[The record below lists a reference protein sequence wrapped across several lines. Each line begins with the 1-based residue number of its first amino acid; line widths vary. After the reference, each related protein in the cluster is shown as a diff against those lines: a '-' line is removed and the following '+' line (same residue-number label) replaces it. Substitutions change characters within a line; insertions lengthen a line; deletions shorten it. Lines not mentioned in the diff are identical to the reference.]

1 MPGRC
6 EPKFQARRDRCPER
20 SVALTLFALF
30 ISTVSIP
37 SVMAQQSKTKSQSN
51 KSPSG
56 ASKVVTAG
64 CKSCNQQAGQPTSG
78 THTDQVAIA
87 EPGIATSGEIFSG
100 SETVEHDWSEG
111 AECDTCHTDD
121 YAISECDGGVNC
133 NSGGGLFGL
142 WSRLSVRAE
151 VPLFWRKGHTT
162 PALVTTSPQ
171 GTAADVAGQL
181 GRSTTQILQGGTLG
195 QDVNAGFRIT
205 LGTWFDPCQNYG
217 VLFRYWN
224 AGQRDDRNGFD
235 SNQFPILARPFRNT
249 STNPAENDTQLI
261 AFPGNSTG
269 NVSVRGSSD
278 LYGLDVSLRRLLYKD
293 RFTRFDWLY
302 GYQHLS
308 LDEQLA
314 IDSSTTVINLPP
326 LQGSTIAVSDSFRT
340 QNLLHGTSSGFLYN
354 RKFGCWQ
361 LETMFRLGLGNL
373 YREVQVQGRTTT
385 TSNAASST
393 QNQGL
398 LARSTNS
405 RTIVDNTFVI
415 SPEVGIN
422 LAYAITS
429 AMDFTVGYHY
439 LMVPKVYQAAD
450 LIDPGLRVNLSD
462 PPTGALDPALNLS
475 PGRYWVRTLGLGLQV
490 RY

>member
-1 MPGRC
+1 MPGSRILKFFSF
-6 EPKFQARRDRCPER
+6 PKYCLWR
-20 SVALTLFALF
+20 SVTILLLALF
-30 ISTVSIP
+30 CVAVSTSAAV
-37 SVMAQQSKTKSQSN
+37 AQQAKTKTNS
-51 KSPSG
+51 SG
-56 ASKVVTAG
+56 QVVAAS
-64 CKSCNQQAGQPTSG
+64 CKNCNQQISQTSRM
-78 THTDQVAIA
+78 THSPEAVVASPETASATESISEAESIHQVWD
-87 EPGIATSGEIFSG
+87 G
-100 SETVEHDWSEG
+100 G
-111 AECDTCHTDD
+111 AECD
-121 YAISECDGGVNC
+121 SC
-133 NSGGGLFGL
+133 NSGDYTSSDCDDGLCGDYGSNCGGGGLFGL

-181 GRSTTQILQGGTLG
+181 GRSTTQVLQGGTFG
-195 QDVNAGFRIT
+195 QDANAGFRIT
-205 LGTWFDPCQNYG
+205 LGTWFDPCKNYG
-217 VLFRYWN
+217 LLFRYWN
-224 AGQRDDRNGFD
+224 AGQRDDGSAFD
-235 SNQFPILARPFRNT
+235 SNRFPILARPFRNT
-249 STNPAENDTQLI
+249 GTNPAENDTQLI

-269 NVSVRGSSD
+269 GVSVRGVSE
-278 LYGLDVSLRRLLYKD
+278 LYGLDVSLRRLLYTD

-308 LDEQLA
+308 LDEHLA
-314 IDSSTTVINLPP
+314 IDSTTTVVNLPP
-326 LQGSTIAVSDSFRT
+326 LQGNTIAVSDSFRT
-340 QNLLHGTSSGFLYN
+340 QNQLHGTTSGFLYKRN
-354 RKFGCWQ
+354 FGCWQ
-361 LETMFRLGLGNL
+361 LETMFLLGFGNL

-385 TSNAASST
+385 SSNGASST

-422 LAYAITS
+422 LAYAITP
-429 AMDFTVGYHY
+429 AIDFTVGYNY

-462 PPTGALDPALNLS
+462 PPTGALDPVLNLS
-475 PGRYWVRTLGLGLQV
+475 QGRYWVRTLGLGLQV